1 VMAAQ
6 PETPVTRLVCND
18 VGPTIE
24 PAALARI
31 GSYVGLDPTI
41 YTFEQLETQIRQVS
55 APFGSL
61 TEDQWQALAR
71 STARQDANGRWRLK
85 FDPGIGVP
93 FRATAGQGGD
103 LWPIWD
109 AISCPTL
116 VLRGAESDLLAAAT
130 AAAMRTRGPRPTV
143 VEIPGVG
150 HAPMLLSEDQMAPVI
165 AFLDQT

>member
-1 VMAAQ
+1 MAAGDS
-6 PETPVTRLVCND
+6 E
-18 VGPTIE
+18 
-24 PAALARI
+24 
-31 GSYVGLDPTI
+31 
-41 YTFEQLETQIRQVS
+41 
-55 APFGSL
+55 
-61 TEDQWQALAR
+61 
-71 STARQDANGRWRLK
+71 

-116 VLRGAESDLLAAAT
+116 VLRGAESDLLAATT

-143 VEIPGVG
+143 VEIRASG